1 MGATILGSPVT
12 VTTGT
17 VITTLPVSSPI
28 TIVSDGT
35 YADSYWGITNGKV
48 VPKDSSWKLGLGTV
62 STGVLTDNYMLL
74 FDASSNEVKKIAT
87 SSVLSFDNIT
97 STPTTLTGYG
107 ITDSQP
113 LATNL
118 TAISAIEF
126 TTASFLKMTAAG
138 TWSLEPKSNYLT
150 TVLAASTYERKIS
163 DPNTTGLV
171 LSSDTQGNRFWVA
184 QTGGGEG
191 GGGGGEGGGGGGAGV
206 WGSITGTLTSQTDL
220 NTALGLKA
228 TVAAPVFT
236 TSFGFA
242 TAKARFVESGT
253 DVLYKYNSVSKIKY
267 ANDGTATFVGDV
279 VAYGTIS

>member
-171 LSSDTQGNRFWVA
+171 LSSDTQGNRYWVA
-184 QTGGGEG
+184 QTGGGE
-191 GGGGGEGGGGGGAGV
+191 GGAGV

-267 ANDGTATFVGDV
+267 ANDGTATFVGNV